1 MMAVNMHPKTKAYSY
16 VRISSKGQID
26 GRGIS
31 RQVQAAQTYADA
43 NNLELDTNLSDIGKS
58 GFHGHHVKF
67 GALGNFLRLVK
78 DGQIP
83 VGSYLLVESLD
94 RLSREDVL
102 TAQSQFLDILSA
114 GITIVTLI
122 DGMVYH
128 KDKDFTQLIIS
139 LTYMSRANNE
149 SKEKSDRIKDVI
161 RNRKLEALQGKPRY
175 NHHLVGWI
183 DQERIGET
191 KDYQFS
197 LNEKAKT
204 VQRIFELFD
213 EGLGVF
219 SIAKILNTDNTP
231 VLRAKTNLDHRWKDA
246 TIRLLLQNETAV
258 GTYTITETVNGKT
271 VQMGEPVKNYYPAAI
286 SEELFW
292 RVQRRFKSKSRAGAI
307 GRRYANLFARN
318 TSCAKCGRILK
329 MSRGGHEGNRIVYLT
344 CAQRQLVK
352 GHQCDSETPL
362 FPYAPLEDA
371 VLTYVTDFYEAAAAE
386 MNAPHKNKTKLA
398 KQLVEA
404 NEYLESIEK
413 KRRNLLKLAEED
425 LDAVDLAD
433 LTKRIREWRDKI
445 EQQKAYISEIESDI
459 RQTDEKRN
467 ELQSVLEQIEA
478 ERRKWKNAPDDEVMQ
493 SRARVAKM
501 LREFITTV
509 EVDFDGQFATIWVG
523 GFTSAYRF
531 DRKGNL
537 IGHINILSMFNTNPS
552 RTFVDRTP
560 TGRVRSIRV
569 LENAP
574 EVPAMTD
581 EMMRSMMMN
590 MGWNEERVAM
600 ALDASKR
607 IRESMM

>member
-1 MMAVNMHPKTKAYSY
+1 MMAGNMHPKTKAYSY

-31 RQVQAAQTYADA
+31 RQVQAAQDYADKH
-43 NNLELDTNLSDIGKS
+43 ELDLDSKLSDIGKS

-83 VGSYLLVESLD
+83 IGSYLLVESLD

-183 DQERIGET
+183 DQKRVGET
-191 KDYQFS
+191 KDYEFS
-197 LNEKAKT
+197 LNDKAKT

-219 SIAKILNTDNTP
+219 SIAKILNTEKLP
-231 VLRAKTNLDHRWKDA
+231 VLRTNTNTDQRWKDA
-246 TIRLLLQNETAV
+246 TIRLLLRNETAI

-271 VQMGEPVKNYYPAAI
+271 VPMGEPLKNYYPAAI
-286 SEELFW
+286 PEDLFW
-292 RVQRRFKSKSRAGAI
+292 RVQRRFKSKSRAGAL

-318 TSCAKCGRILK
+318 TSCAKCGRVLK

-352 GHQCDSETPL
+352 GHECDSPTPL
-362 FPYAPLEDA
+362 FPYAPLEDS

-386 MNAPHKNKTKLA
+386 MNAPHKNKAKLA
-398 KQLVEA
+398 KQLDDA
-404 NEYLESIEK
+404 NEYLISIEK
-413 KRRNLLKLAEED
+413 KRSNLMKLAEQD
-425 LDAVDLAD
+425 LDAADLAD
-433 LTKRIREWRDKI
+433 ISKRMREWRDKI
-445 EQQKAYISEIESDI
+445 EEQKSYISGLETDI
-459 RQTDEKRN
+459 RQTDEKRE
-467 ELQSVLEQIEA
+467 ELQSVLQQIES
-478 ERRKWKNAPDDEVMQ
+478 ERKKWKTAGDDEVMQ

-509 EVDFDGQFATIWVG
+509 EVDFDNQFATIWVG

-537 IGHINILSMFNTNPS
+537 VSHVNILPMFQTGPV
-552 RTFVDRTP
+552 RTYVDRTP
-560 TGRVRSIRV
+560 SGRARRIRV
-569 LENAP
+569 LTDAP
-574 EVPAMTD
+574 DVPAMTD
-581 EMMRSMMMN
+581 DMMRTMMMN
-590 MGWNEERVAM
+590 MGWNESRIEMAM
-600 ALDASKR
+600 EASKR
-607 IRESMM
+607 IRESVM